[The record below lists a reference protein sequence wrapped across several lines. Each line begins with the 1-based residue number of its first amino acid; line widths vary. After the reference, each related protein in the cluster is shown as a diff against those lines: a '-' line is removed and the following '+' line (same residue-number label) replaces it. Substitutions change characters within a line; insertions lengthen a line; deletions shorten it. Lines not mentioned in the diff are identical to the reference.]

1 MKTVQNVTSVENA
14 WIIVRSILVCVKKSS
29 HLQRFPKLILTNFVL
44 LVYVLKNCMLKK
56 TEH

>member
-1 MKTVQNVTSVENA
+1 MDNCKINPS
-14 WIIVRSILVCVKKSS
+14 LCKKVITLAEI
-29 HLQRFPKLILTNFVL
+29 HKKLILTNFVL